1 MGCIIQ
7 LLPHSFSLNSF
18 VQIPLPIYI
27 LLNFYSPI
35 CLLFRHTLLFCSQ
48 TCFPSFPKYK
58 GLFYCFCKAL
68 ILGISSWFLTKGWHA
83 TWSTQSINQAGIEKR
98 TLMSPIFSI
107 EGAADVRKQN
117 RKKNYFKTIWLK
129 RTLPFRLHV
138 QFISVHMQCQDY
150 KVRLMSMAKPYA
162 VIHHHNKA

>member
-117 RKKNYFKTIWLK
+117 RKKITLK
-129 RTLPFRLHV
+129 QYGWRGHCLLGSMSNSSQYTCSVRTT
-138 QFISVHMQCQDY
+138 
-150 KVRLMSMAKPYA
+150 K
-162 VIHHHNKA
+162 